1 MIHELKIWP
10 EPFELIRIGAKTFE
24 VRQERSTST
33 GGQRFEGG
41 DVLRLREWNPQPWGS
56 GRYTGRVLDVRV
68 MEILRLYETP
78 PEWNIDRAPVVVMGF
93 RLLTDSA
100 FTRAALAEETGPG
113 SES

>member
-24 VRQERSTST
+24 VREERSKST
-33 GGQRFEGG
+33 GGRRFEGG
-41 DVLRLREWNPQPWGS
+41 DVLRLREWDHA
-56 GRYTGRVLDVRV
+56 RRRFTGRVLDVRV

-78 PEWNIDRAPVVVMGF
+78 PEWNIDGGRPVVVMGF
-93 RLLTDSA
+93 RLVTESA

-113 SES
+113 NES

>member
-24 VRQERSTST
+24 VRQERSVST

-41 DVLRLREWNPQPWGS
+41 DVLRLREWDRRRGQ
-56 GRYTGRVLDVRV
+56 YTGRVLDVRV
-68 MEILRLYETP
+68 VEILRLYETP
-78 PEWNIDRAPVVVMGF
+78 PEWNIDRGPVVVMGF